1 MSIYLPALLIGIVS
15 GLRTMTAP
23 AAVSWAAYLGWLPLG
38 ATPLAF
44 LGATATPYI
53 VTLLAIGE
61 LIADQL
67 PKTPSRKVPVQFGA
81 RLVSGG
87 LCGAAIGATGGALVG
102 GLVAGVVGAVIGT
115 LGGYQ
120 ARVAL
125 AKAMGRDLPAAA
137 LEDVVAIGSAAVIV
151 AVLV

>member
-1 MSIYLPALLIGIVS
+1 MRLARVWRHRDVDLPS
-15 GLRTMTAP
+15 GTAYRYRVRTPDHDRARR
-23 AAVSWAAYLGWLPLG
+23 LG